1 MSMKNRTRMKQTL
14 LLIILAAA
22 LMHGNKASAN
32 TYTITSNTSW
42 STVVGNTSCWTCTFN
57 ITPGITFTLDYN
69 GTCGTCTFNDGD
81 LNVTQ
86 DLTCQGCSFTT
97 DTITANNTEL
107 NLQSIT
113 NTFTKSFVTVGG
125 TGNILVTAGL
135 SLTNS
140 QFVFNSSSYLN
151 MNGGA
156 FTASN
161 SQLSFNSSSYF
172 TAASG
177 PISVENNSEILI
189 GDGTGSSTAYMFLN
203 GPSLQ
208 IYDNSLVK
216 ISNQKNFYENWGS
229 YTYYPISG
237 GSTSYS
243 TNSNNLNCN
252 QGAVTGYAN
261 SCVTNEVFGCATL
274 NGSGLAACSTLAT
287 ANIDLAA
294 SESTPGT
301 VNLAWTDNSA
311 ASADTYTIERSTSN
325 NSWSAIA
332 TVSANSYT
340 ISDYHYT
347 DNDAPAGAIDYRI
360 ARTDANGPT
369 IYSPVTLV
377 TVTAIAGVH
386 IGIHPNPATGS
397 FFYVTTG
404 GTEELLVNVY
414 TTTGQL
420 LYHTALQGQTQYAIQ
435 LPSQP
440 LSFSALIVQ
449 TIYQNNTR
457 SFPLLVQ

>member
-1 MSMKNRTRMKQTL
+1 MKNQTRMKKTL

-22 LMHGNKASAN
+22 LTHGNKASAN
-32 TYTITSNTSW
+32 TYSITSNTDWIS
-42 STVVGNTSCWTCTFN
+42 VVGNASCWTCTFN
-57 ITPGITFTLDYN
+57 ITPGVTFTLDYN
-69 GTCGTCTFNDGD
+69 GTCGTCTFNNGS
-81 LNVTQ
+81 LSVTQ
-86 DLTCQGCSFTT
+86 NLTCQGCTFTT
-97 DTITANNTEL
+97 ETITANSTEL
-107 NLQSIT
+107 NLQSST
-113 NTFTKSFVTVGG
+113 NSFNQSAVTVSG
-125 TGNILVTAGL
+125 TGFILVTAGL

-140 QFVFNSSSYLN
+140 QFVFNGGSYLN

-161 SQLSFNSSSYF
+161 SQITFNLNSYF
-172 TAASG
+172 TATSG
-177 PISVENNSEILI
+177 PVSLKNNSEILI
-189 GDGTGSSTAYMFLN
+189 GDGTYASTAYMFFN
-203 GPSLQ
+203 GPTLQ

-216 ISNQKNFYENWGS
+216 ISNQKNYYANWNT
-229 YTYYPISG
+229 YTYYPTSG
-237 GSTSYS
+237 GSTSIS
-243 TNSNNLNCN
+243 TQSNNLNCN
-252 QGAVTGYAN
+252 YGAVTGYAR
-261 SCVTNEVFGCATL
+261 SCVMNEVYGCATI

-301 VNLAWTDNSA
+301 VSLAWTDNTA
-311 ASADTYTIERSTSN
+311 ASADTYTIERSTGN

-340 ISDYHYT
+340 TSDYHYT

-377 TVTAIAGVH
+377 TVTAIAGMH

-397 FFYVTTG
+397 RFYVTTS

-440 LSFSALIVQ
+440 LSLSALIVQ